1 MSIGLRFKD
10 LASHFEW
17 RTTDRTIVFTAADND
32 FYLWEGTFSL
42 NSEGEVTVES
52 DDYTSATIENVNQG
66 SLDHDYEQ
74 AVVDETAD
82 TLFVNEYHGANM
94 DIHIE
99 YSWVEIG
106 MGATNGQGLSNFVAT
121 AGTGNTVIDV
131 QIKPGE
137 SNNYTIP
144 GTTNVIP

>member
-1 MSIGLRFKD
+1 
-10 LASHFEW
+10 
-17 RTTDRTIVFTAADND
+17 
-32 FYLWEGTFSL
+32 
-42 NSEGEVTVES
+42 
-52 DDYTSATIENVNQG
+52 
-66 SLDHDYEQ
+66 
-74 AVVDETAD
+74 
-82 TLFVNEYHGANM
+82 
-94 DIHIE
+94 
-99 YSWVEIG
+99 